1 MPVHQRVSPQ
11 MTSHQIID
19 HLRHTDGYFV
29 TNNERDVSQSDFKC
43 RIMPQTTLKVAPY
56 RDQTGF
62 FALEI
67 TGGATVHVDLMRKQ
81 INPFEK
87 LRLVRKAMP
96 HTLLQAGCRGRS
108 LFGYRPYPDNVL
120 RHTVQL
126 FAPYIDVW
134 RVYDFMNHVP
144 NLMVVAEEVKKAG
157 RLLMPCLCFTTG
169 IDHTDDFYVAK
180 VEEMVAA
187 MGDEIV
193 LCLKNHSAVGSAK
206 RITEVVTAIR
216 NRFPEL
222 ILAYHGHNTDGNDL
236 ARMVSAVLAGVKIVE
251 VADHGFG
258 GIYSQAPALSFVQ
271 TLHDYGYRAPGFKV
285 QPLVDTSDVLRLER
299 RLYERYESPY
309 RGIDPTVKRHKL
321 TGGAASIAFEQAASF
336 GLLER
341 MRDVFSEL
349 IQLNDEL
356 GNIWSVSPGSQIL
369 LTTALNNVMYGRFE
383 RPSDDLKRL
392 LLGRYGPFP
401 FHEPQEWIY
410 QKVLESNRADGK
422 KWYQII
428 ADEGGIQQLRDEDL
442 GGRRRELEGQLKRSA
457 SDEEL
462 CLYLQFPRDAVD
474 YFRFEEQYGKTWL
487 LPPDVWL
494 RRGGF
499 EDGHRIS
506 FPDYGGKTHQIDIIS
521 TRRAGDFVH
530 TSLLV
535 DHHFQTH
542 ATAVRPEGS
551 PRV

>member
-1 MPVHQRVSPQ
+1 
-11 MTSHQIID
+11 
-19 HLRHTDGYFV
+19 
-29 TNNERDVSQSDFKC
+29 
-43 RIMPQTTLKVAPY
+43 
-56 RDQTGF
+56 
-62 FALEI
+62 
-67 TGGATVHVDLMRKQ
+67 
-81 INPFEK
+81 
-87 LRLVRKAMP
+87 
-96 HTLLQAGCRGRS
+96 
-108 LFGYRPYPDNVL
+108 
-120 RHTVQL
+120 
-126 FAPYIDVW
+126 
-134 RVYDFMNHVP
+134 
-144 NLMVVAEEVKKAG
+144 
-157 RLLMPCLCFTTG
+157 
-169 IDHTDDFYVAK
+169 
-180 VEEMVAA
+180 
-187 MGDEIV
+187 
-193 LCLKNHSAVGSAK
+193 
-206 RITEVVTAIR
+206 
-216 NRFPEL
+216 
-222 ILAYHGHNTDGNDL
+222 
-236 ARMVSAVLAGVKIVE
+236 
-251 VADHGFG
+251 
-258 GIYSQAPALSFVQ
+258 
-271 TLHDYGYRAPGFKV
+271 
-285 QPLVDTSDVLRLER
+285 
-299 RLYERYESPY
+299 
-309 RGIDPTVKRHKL
+309 
-321 TGGAASIAFEQAASF
+321 
-336 GLLER
+336 
-341 MRDVFSEL
+341 
-349 IQLNDEL
+349 
-356 GNIWSVSPGSQIL
+356 
-369 LTTALNNVMYGRFE
+369 MYGRFE

-499 EDGHRIS
+499 EDGHRIT

-542 ATAVRPEGS
+542 ATAVLPEGS